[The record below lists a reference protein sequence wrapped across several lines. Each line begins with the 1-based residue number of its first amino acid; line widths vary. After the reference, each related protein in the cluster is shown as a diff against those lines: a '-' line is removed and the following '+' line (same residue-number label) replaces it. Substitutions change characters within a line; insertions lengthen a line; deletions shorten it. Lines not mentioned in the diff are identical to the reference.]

1 MVCLYEDD
9 IVVFAES
16 KDELQQSLDALLEY
30 CNRWKLVVNTRKT
43 KINFTYLGSSFS
55 EAQSALSGQAL
66 KAIFQMNKYLHNF
79 TSLSV
84 QHRLYLFEMLIT
96 PILNYGGQ
104 VWGFAWYM
112 Y

>member
-43 KINFTYLGSSFS
+43 KINFTYLGIVFSTGSSFS

-66 KAIFQMNKYLHNF
+66 KTIFQMNKFLHKF
-79 TSLSV
+79 TFLSV
-84 QHRLYLFEMLIT
+84 KHILDLFENHYFSFSSI
-96 PILNYGGQ
+96 NN
-104 VWGFAWYM
+104 
-112 Y
+112 

>member
-43 KINFTYLGSSFS
+43 KINFTYLGIVFSTGSSFS

-66 KAIFQMNKYLHNF
+66 KAIFQMNKFLH
-79 TSLSV
+79 
-84 QHRLYLFEMLIT
+84 
-96 PILNYGGQ
+96 
-104 VWGFAWYM
+104 
-112 Y
+112 